1 MSFDKIYADLV
12 LAIKEKGILQ
22 NPDEVRAHYEDGEPA
37 PMTEEVLNAEPKLVL
52 PWEEA
57 DMTNFFECP
66 LSELKVKGYKH
77 NGRFNYEVAI

>member
-1 MSFDKIYADLV
+1 
-12 LAIKEKGILQ
+12 
-22 NPDEVRAHYEDGEPA
+22 
-37 PMTEEVLNAEPKLVL
+37 MTENLTTKSVEELSPTEVLNAEPKLVL

-66 LSELKVKGYKH
+66 LSELKVEGYKH